1 MIEWLGENNI
11 SFSLSQY
18 VPVPE
23 VSGGLGS
30 GAAGRLC
37 AGFPL

>member
-18 VPVPE
+18 VSVPE